1 MAMSVPGPG
10 SLVSTASLVAEGAQE
25 DAALGEVVDQ
35 VQGFP
40 HVAAEPVQREQ
51 VDPVAGPGEAEQ
63 GGQAV
68 AVHGRAGALVD
79 VDVLLGDSGG
89 PHRVDLPREVLGGGA
104 DPAVGEIH
112 TATVPEFDAVARILA
127 RRC

>member
-1 MAMSVPGPG
+1 M
-10 SLVSTASLVAEGAQE
+10 
-25 DAALGEVVDQ
+25 LGEVVDQ
-35 VQGFP
+35 VQGLP

-68 AVHGRAGALVD
+68 AVHGRAGALAD
-79 VDVLLGDSGG
+79 VDVLPGDSGG

-104 DPAVGEIH
+104 DPAIGQIH
-112 TATVPEFDAVARILA
+112 TATVPEFDAVARILT
-127 RRC
+127 RRCDTSF